1 MYPRAALLL
10 LSLLAQGPA
19 PAPPAAPPATPAVLM
34 RPAVIGASVSSGF
47 GLESEAKRS
56 LDLSDVLEE
65 LLLVKTEEP
74 LDAASQWLFADPK
87 NMAGGMVGEVLAEEP
102 SVLFGLDFLFWF
114 AYGAKTS
121 EELELNG
128 TKAPEE
134 LYVARFERGL
144 ALLDQFPCPMVIGD
158 LPDMRRALD
167 APVKMISPDQ
177 VPEPAVLAR
186 LNARL
191 NAWAAERPRVCVVP
205 LASFVDRAV
214 KGERLELHGNTWE
227 HAADRL
233 LQIDHLHP
241 TLEGTV
247 GVALLALDALDRARE
262 DVTPEMIRWDAR
274 AALADLA
281 PAPAPAAEPTP
292 PGKVR

>member
-1 MYPRAALLL
+1 
-10 LSLLAQGPA
+10 
-19 PAPPAAPPATPAVLM
+19 M

-47 GLESEAKRS
+47 GLEREAKRS

-74 LDAASQWLFADPK
+74 LDVASQWVFMDPENTAK
-87 NMAGGMVGEVLAEEP
+87 AKAGELLAEEP

-114 AYGAKTS
+114 AYGTRTT
-121 EELELNG
+121 EELHL
-128 TKAPEE
+128 
-134 LYVARFERGL
+134 ARFERGL

-167 APVKMISPDQ
+167 APVKMISAEQ

-191 NAWAAERPRVCVVP
+191 AAWAASGRACAWCRWPR
-205 LASFVDRAV
+205 LWTAWSRASASSCM
-214 KGERLELHGNTWE
+214 GNVWE

-233 LQIDHLHP
+233 LQVDHLHP

-247 GVALLALDALDRARE
+247 GLALLALERARPRARGR
-262 DVTPEMIRWDAR
+262 DAGDDPLGTRGWRW
-274 AALADLA
+274 ADLA
-281 PAPAPAAEPTP
+281 PERAPAAEATP

>member
-1 MYPRAALLL
+1 MDSRAALLL
-10 LSLLAQGPA
+10 LSFLVQAPA

-47 GLESEAKRS
+47 GLEREAKRS

-74 LDAASQWLFADPK
+74 LDVASQWVFMDPENTAK
-87 NMAGGMVGEVLAEEP
+87 EKAGELLAEEP

-114 AYGAKTS
+114 AYGTRTT
-121 EELELNG
+121 EELHL
-128 TKAPEE
+128 
-134 LYVARFERGL
+134 ARFERGL

-167 APVKMISPDQ
+167 APVKMISPEQ
-177 VPEPAVLAR
+177 VPEPAILAR

-191 NAWAAERPRVCVVP
+191 AAWAAERPRVCVVP
-205 LASFVDRAV
+205 LASFVDRVV
-214 KGERLELHGNTWE
+214 KGERLELHGNVWE

-233 LQIDHLHP
+233 LQVDHLHP

-247 GVALLALDALDRARE
+247 GLALLALDALDRARE

-274 AALADLA
+274 VALADLA
-281 PAPAPAAEPTP
+281 PAPAPAAEATP